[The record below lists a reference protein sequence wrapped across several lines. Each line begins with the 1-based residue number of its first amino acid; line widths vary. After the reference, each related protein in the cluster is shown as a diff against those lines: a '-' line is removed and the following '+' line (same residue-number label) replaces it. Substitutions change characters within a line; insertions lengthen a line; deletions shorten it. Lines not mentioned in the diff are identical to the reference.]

1 MLEQILH
8 NTFLK
13 ENGKSQR
20 EQRKKK
26 RKKSNFCV
34 KRIRKLTQN
43 TLRISGKIK
52 YKKY

>member
-1 MLEQILH
+1 MLEQILR

-26 RKKSNFCV
+26 KKE
-34 KRIRKLTQN
+34 K
-43 TLRISGKIK
+43 
-52 YKKY
+52 